1 MNSPQRTHVSGVI
14 GPIKC
19 LLLRRRESEGAG
31 GAGKAGKAGKVLLA
45 LSALLASTT
54 LRAFLAP
61 PASPAPPAFT
71 IVSVPQEIEIG
82 REEHAQIRKQ
92 MAELRDPRVSR
103 YIERI
108 GKRLAA
114 AAPGAKYPYSFT
126 VANYR
131 EINAFSLPGGPV
143 WINRGVLHAAGNES
157 QVAGV
162 LAHEI
167 AHIAQRHAADQMTKA
182 ILAKWSLGMLG
193 AMLGNAG
200 GAGTAQVAGA
210 VVADGVFLK
219 FSRDDE
225 EEADRVGL
233 QIMTR
238 AGWDARGMIELF
250 EVLRREAKRD
260 PSGVDVFLSS
270 HPSPQNRIAQLQAA
284 TAHSHGGT
292 RDTKEFRAVKAHVL
306 QLPPPQKR

>member
-1 MNSPQRTHVSGVI
+1 MVQ
-14 GPIKC
+14 
-19 LLLRRRESEGAG
+19 
-31 GAGKAGKAGKVLLA
+31 
-45 LSALLASTT
+45 
-54 LRAFLAP
+54 
-61 PASPAPPAFT
+61 
-71 IVSVPQEIEIG
+71 
-82 REEHAQIRKQ
+82 
-92 MAELRDPRVSR
+92 LRDPQVSV
-103 YIERI
+103 YITRI

-131 EINAFSLPGGPV
+131 DINAFSLPGGPV
-143 WINRGVLHAAGNES
+143 WINRGVLHAAANEG

-182 ILAKWSLGMLG
+182 ILAKWSLGVLG

-210 VVADGVFLK
+210 LVTDGVFLK

-225 EEADRVGL
+225 READQMGL
-233 QIMTR
+233 EIMKR
-238 AGWDARGMIELF
+238 AGWDPRGMIGLF

-260 PSGVDVFLSS
+260 PGAVDVFFST
-270 HPSPQNRIAQLQAA
+270 HPSAEYRIAQLRAA
-284 TAHSHGGT
+284 TARSRGGV
-292 RDTKEFRAVKAHVL
+292 RDTAEFRAIQRRIL
-306 QLPPPQKR
+306 QVAPGPSRVGVR

>member
-1 MNSPQRTHVSGVI
+1 M
-14 GPIKC
+14 
-19 LLLRRRESEGAG
+19 
-31 GAGKAGKAGKVLLA
+31 
-45 LSALLASTT
+45 
-54 LRAFLAP
+54 
-61 PASPAPPAFT
+61 
-71 IVSVPQEIEIG
+71 
-82 REEHAQIRKQ
+82 AQ
-92 MAELRDPRVSR
+92 LRDPQVSS
-103 YIERI
+103 YIARI

-157 QVAGV
+157 QMAGV

-182 ILAKWSLGMLG
+182 IVARWSLGMLG

-210 VVADGVFLK
+210 LVTNGVFLQ

-225 EEADRVGL
+225 RDADRVGL
-233 QIMTR
+233 QIMTK
-238 AGWDARGMIELF
+238 AGWDPRGMIELF
-250 EVLRREAKRD
+250 DVLQREGHRNPGA
-260 PSGVDVFLSS
+260 VDVFFST
-270 HPSPQNRIAQLQAA
+270 HPSPADRIAQLRTA
-284 TAHSHGGT
+284 TARSRGGI
-292 RDTKEFRAVKAHVL
+292 RDTAEFRAVKARVL
-306 QLPPPQKR
+306 KLPPPQRMPAT